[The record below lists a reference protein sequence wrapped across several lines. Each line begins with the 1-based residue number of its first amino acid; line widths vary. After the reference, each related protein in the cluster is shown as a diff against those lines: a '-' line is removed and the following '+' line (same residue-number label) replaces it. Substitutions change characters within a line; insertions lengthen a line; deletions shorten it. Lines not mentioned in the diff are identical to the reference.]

1 MKKLKLMDIV
11 TNIEERLTRLEDEQ
25 EILRMNTSNRLRV
38 LESKGKQQDKKI
50 TIEDIYGEM

>member
-50 TIEDIYGEM
+50 TIEDIW